1 MRTLIIEESK
11 TLTLVA
17 VADLKSKEI
26 FSLDVFN
33 HYKRTYEGNLY
44 TGKVV
49 QVVESLNGI
58 FIDIGLKDNAFI
70 QKKELIRALGI
81 SYHDHKDLP
90 IGQFIKKGQ
99 MVLVQVEKEPYQT
112 KGAGLTGDFS
122 LPGEF
127 VILMPRVKGIK
138 VSKKIRQRVD
148 LEQLIA
154 EVEQASSG
162 FGVILRSSLENE
174 TVTMEMILKDLNQ
187 LISMWKNI
195 ELKSKLSSKIMLHF
209 EKNKIIDQIEN
220 VVKAFV
226 PSQAIVNED
235 KWLEQLANL
244 GFTKNSLKYVAAG
257 SVFDENGINLSGYL
271 SNTIYTFENGIWV
284 TVEESEA
291 FTIIDVNS
299 GSFDSNMNKESHIFE
314 VNKVAAAELL
324 KILQLKNLS
333 GVILIDFIDMVEAQ
347 RNTFIREIQEIGY
360 NKSNDITILG
370 FTRLGILELTKK
382 RVNPSMIDLLSIH
395 HRKRDLCY
403 YHLHQLEL
411 ELQETAAK
419 TNTKRLRIDMDEDL
433 YLLLRQIDVLKEIK
447 IALELNG
454 TPINEKKYK
463 LHSLKH

>member
-271 SNTIYTFENGIWV
+271 NNTIYTFENGIWV

-360 NKSNDITILG
+360 NKANDITILG

-382 RVNPSMIDLLSIH
+382 RINPSTIDLLSIH
-395 HRKRDLCY
+395 HRKRDLSY

-411 ELQETAAK
+411 ELQETSAK

-447 IALELNG
+447 IALELNA

>member
-1 MRTLIIEESK
+1 MKTLIIEESK
-11 TLTLVA
+11 ALTLVA

-26 FSLDVFN
+26 YSLDVFN
-33 HYKRTYEGNLY
+33 HFKKTYEGNLY

-49 QVVESLNGI
+49 QIVEALNGI

-90 IGQFIKKGQ
+90 IGQFVKKGQ

-138 VSKKIRQRVD
+138 VSKKIRQRAD
-148 LEQLIA
+148 LEQLVI

-162 FGVILRSSLENE
+162 YGVILRSSLENDRI
-174 TVTMEMILKDLNQ
+174 TLEMILKDLSQ
-187 LISMWKNI
+187 LISIWKDI
-195 ELKSKLSSKIMLHF
+195 ELKSRLSSKIMLHF
-209 EKNKIIDQIEN
+209 EKNKIIGKVETVI
-220 VVKAFV
+220 KAFV
-226 PSQAIVNED
+226 PQQAIVNEE
-235 KWLEQLANL
+235 KWLPQLKTL
-244 GFTKNSLKYVAAG
+244 GFTKE
-257 SVFDENGINLSGYL
+257 SVNLLATYSIFNENGINLNRYMNHKIFS
-271 SNTIYTFENGIWV
+271 FENGIWI
-284 TVEESEA
+284 TIEESEA

-299 GSFDSNMNKESHIFE
+299 GSYDSNKDKESHIYE
-314 VNKVAAAELL
+314 VNKIAAAELL

-333 GVILIDFIDMVEAQ
+333 GVILIDFIDMLEAQ
-347 RNTFIREIQEIGY
+347 RIAFIKELQEIGY
-360 NKSNDITILG
+360 NKSNEVTILG

-382 RVNPSMIDLLSIH
+382 RVSPSLMDLLSMH
-395 HRKRDLCY
+395 HSKQDLNY

-411 ELQETAAK
+411 ELNGTASN
-419 TNTKRLRIDMDEDL
+419 TNTKRLRIDLDEDL
-433 YLLLRQIDVLKEIK
+433 YLLLRQHDVLKEIK
-447 IALELNG
+447 IVLDLNSI
-454 TPINEKKYK
+454 PINEKKYK

>member
-244 GFTKNSLKYVAAG
+244 GFTKIV
-257 SVFDENGINLSGYL
+257 
-271 SNTIYTFENGIWV
+271 
-284 TVEESEA
+284 
-291 FTIIDVNS
+291 
-299 GSFDSNMNKESHIFE
+299 
-314 VNKVAAAELL
+314 
-324 KILQLKNLS
+324 
-333 GVILIDFIDMVEAQ
+333 
-347 RNTFIREIQEIGY
+347 
-360 NKSNDITILG
+360 
-370 FTRLGILELTKK
+370 
-382 RVNPSMIDLLSIH
+382 
-395 HRKRDLCY
+395 
-403 YHLHQLEL
+403 
-411 ELQETAAK
+411 
-419 TNTKRLRIDMDEDL
+419 
-433 YLLLRQIDVLKEIK
+433 
-447 IALELNG
+447 
-454 TPINEKKYK
+454 
-463 LHSLKH
+463 

>member
-81 SYHDHKDLP
+81 SYHDHKDMP